1 MCIRRVKT
9 LRMMSSDDI
18 TANCICDTCT
28 RTETLDIIHFSKSA
42 GLSYNVYIHS
52 HYVSKFQIFNCK
64 LFSFCAHQS
73 PT

>member
-52 HYVSKFQIFNCK
+52 HCV
-64 LFSFCAHQS
+64 
-73 PT
+73 